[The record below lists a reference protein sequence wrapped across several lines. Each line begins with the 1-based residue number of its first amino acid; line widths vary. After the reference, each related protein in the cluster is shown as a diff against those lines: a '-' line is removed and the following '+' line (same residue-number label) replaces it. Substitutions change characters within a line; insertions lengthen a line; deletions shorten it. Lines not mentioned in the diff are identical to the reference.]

1 MRRASPRAARA
12 PPGPAWKVPSP
23 APCSRTSVH
32 FWTWG
37 ACHVTGPE
45 HSREMAS
52 REDSGVLCAS
62 SFLRET
68 APVHPQH
75 HEYHHRNRTHVV
87 AAKPRC
93 LSQEQSGAHPGLGCF
108 PGGRKRQPFLSKR
121 PFPPPPP
128 PSPCHRP
135 PPPATAPPH
144 PSPPLPGTQNRFL
157 GPLAAPCCWFA
168 ELRTLLCSWP
178 SSLQPR
184 SQPSGFALVFWNL
197 GDPQIPSAGRFS
209 VALHR
214 EIHSCVFVHLT
225 RTDTGMC

>member
-121 PFPPPPP
+121 PFPR
-128 PSPCHRP
+128 HRP
-135 PPPATAPPH
+135 ANSWGHRIGFWALSPPPAGGLQNCVPCCVAGPAPCNLEASH
-144 PSPPLPGTQNRFL
+144 QASPWCSGIWGTPRFL
-157 GPLAAPCCWFA
+157 QQEDLV
-168 ELRTLLCSWP
+168 LP
-178 SSLQPR
+178 STGRSIHVSL
-184 SQPSGFALVFWNL
+184 F
-197 GDPQIPSAGRFS
+197 I
-209 VALHR
+209 
-214 EIHSCVFVHLT
+214 
-225 RTDTGMC
+225 